1 MNQFPKKEQ
10 AIVLAANDELKL
22 TDYVLAVGELVQPN
36 KNVIF
41 ASRMSN
47 SRICIYLSDESLVDK
62 IVSKNTTIKIN
73 DVEVNLRRLINPA
86 KRIILSN
93 VVTFNSP

>member
-22 TDYVLAVGELVQPN
+22 TDYVLAVGELVQP
-36 KNVIF
+36 KNVIS

-62 IVSKNTTIKIN
+62 IVSENTTIKIN
-73 DVEVNLRRLINPA
+73 
-86 KRIILSN
+86 N
-93 VVTFNSP
+93 VVISVD